1 MNPSGGS
8 ARKEDVSLL
17 DSRQPLKKS
26 ALTVLRRAKR
36 KAKSQATAAVKPL
49 SKLPGAPS
57 FVYGLA
63 SDAFTREHNAVFA
76 GRERY
81 GKLASKGDQKYL
93 LRRNTHMLEKGL
105 IMRPRRPAFA
115 LDYIGD
121 TVDCYNSLA
130 NGDTEVDAAEL
141 QWAHDVLAQYFDVTS
156 DHPTIESARS
166 RFEQG
171 VMGADERSTSPGL
184 SPYVRDLETPSPVSY
199 EDMLKLSQHR
209 RSVRW
214 FSDQK
219 VERELI
225 DKAMLVAGLSPSAC
239 NRQPFEFRVFD
250 DPELVQEVAAI
261 PMGTRGYVHNI
272 PVFVVIVG
280 DLSAFFSE
288 RDRHLI
294 YTDGCLA
301 AMSFLYALETLG
313 LSTCCVNWPD
323 ISEFEEAMAA
333 KLSLRTDQRPVMCIA
348 VGYPD
353 PDGMVP
359 FSQKKSLQ
367 ELRKYNFE

>member
-1 MNPSGGS
+1 
-8 ARKEDVSLL
+8 VL
-17 DSRQPLKKS
+17 DSRRPLKKN
-26 ALTVLRRAKR
+26 ALAVLRKAKRRAK
-36 KAKSQATAAVKPL
+36 AQAVDVVKPL

-81 GKLASKGDQKYL
+81 QQLVTKGGQRYL

-105 IMRPRRPAFA
+105 IMKPRREVFA
-115 LDYIGD
+115 LDYIGV
-121 TVDCYNSLA
+121 TVDCYNSLV
-130 NGDTEVDAAEL
+130 GETDIDAAEL
-141 QWAHDVLAQYFDVTS
+141 QWAHDVLAQYFEVTA
-156 DHPTIESARS
+156 DHPTIEAARS

-171 VMGADERSTSPGL
+171 VMGTDERSTSPGL
-184 SPYVRDLETPSPVSY
+184 SPYARDLNAPLTVSY
-199 EDMLKLSQHR
+199 DNLLKLAQHR

-219 VERELI
+219 VDRALL
-225 DKAMLVAGLSPSAC
+225 DKAMTIAGLSPSAC
-239 NRQPFEFRVFD
+239 NRQPFEFRIFD
-250 DPELVQEVAAI
+250 DPELVQEVAKI

-272 PVFVVIVG
+272 PVFIVIVG

-301 AMSFLYALETLG
+301 AMSFLFALETLG
-313 LSTCCVNWPD
+313 VSTCCVNWPD
-323 ISEFEEAMAA
+323 IKEFEEAMAQR
-333 KLSLRTDQRPVMCIA
+333 LSLRPDQRPVMCIA
-348 VGYPD
+348 AGYPD

-359 FSQKKSLQ
+359 FSQKKSLR
-367 ELRKYNFE
+367 ELRRYNFE